1 MGEFLKDNYFT
12 LVSVILM
19 ITFSVYGIMFMGDNQ
34 TGTGVSVQ
42 VLLLVSFYI
51 TAMAVKEIVGNKWRF
66 FFYFVAAVLLCAL
79 YRVGGSGYILLVYFM
94 IYELLLLI
102 EVKVIWFLIP
112 YLAVFINTPVGFMT
126 QFLVITILC
135 MCYIQYKFIFLYY
148 KNQMLEETKTQQGLK
163 RDIEKREY
171 ATRVELKKN
180 ILESENQFW
189 RREQSFPR
197 LFMISWDIILMA
209 PFISLKPAR
218 SLWIRIRRKLADMI
232 QAVIDQLRT
241 GMDEI
246 RAILRKERP
255 DKKQMALLQLYELC
269 EDCNKK
275 GVEAELTN
283 EGDLTKI
290 TDEVWEVILDNAFE
304 AVTNS
309 MKYSK
314 CKNINIAITVLNKM
328 VKCIISDDGIGCDK
342 IEDGMGISGMRQRTR
357 AAGGTIS
364 FESRDESGMNTS
376 TPGFTVN
383 MLLPL

>member
-12 LVSVILM
+12 LVRVILM
-19 ITFSVYGIMFMGDNQ
+19 ITFSIYGIMFMGDKQ

-51 TAMAVKEIVGNKWRF
+51 TAMAIKEIVGKKWRF

-102 EVKVIWFLIP
+102 EVKVIWFIVP
-112 YLAVFINTPVGFMT
+112 FFAVFINTSVGFTT

-135 MCYIQYKFIFLYY
+135 LFYTQYKFIFLYY

-180 ILESENQFW
+180 MLESENRVLEERAQLSQTLHDKLGHNINGSIYQL
-189 RREQSFPR
+189 EASKVVMEKDPE
-197 LFMISWDIILMA
+197 
-209 PFISLKPAR
+209 KAR
-218 SLWIRIRRKLADMI
+218 GMI

-290 TDEVWEVILDNAFE
+290 TGEVWEVILDNAFE

-314 CKNINIAITVLNKM
+314 CKNINIKITVLNKM

-364 FESRDESGMNTS
+364 FESRDESGMNT
-376 TPGFTVN
+376 TNPGFTVN

>member
-12 LVSVILM
+12 LVRIILM
-19 ITFSVYGIMFMGDNQ
+19 ITFSLYGIMFMGDIM
-34 TGTGVSVQ
+34 TRTGVSVQ

-51 TAMAVKEIVGNKWRF
+51 TAMALKELMGRSWRL
-66 FFYFVAAVLLCAL
+66 FFYFVAAVLLLAL

-94 IYELLLLI
+94 IYELLIMLNARLL
-102 EVKVIWFLIP
+102 WFVVPYFVVLIK
-112 YLAVFINTPVGFMT
+112 TPVGFLT

-135 MCYIQYKFIFLYY
+135 LCYIQYKFIILYY
-148 KNQMLEETKTQQGLK
+148 KQQMMEETRTQQGLK

-180 ILESENQFW
+180 ILESENRVLEERAQLSQTLHDKLGHNINGSIYQL
-189 RREQSFPR
+189 EASKVVMDKDPE
-197 LFMISWDIILMA
+197 
-209 PFISLKPAR
+209 KAR
-218 SLWIRIRRKLADMI
+218 GMI

-290 TDEVWEVILDNAFE
+290 TSDIWEVILDNAFE

-314 CKNINIAITVLNKM
+314 CKNINIKITVLNKM

-357 AAGGTIS
+357 TAGGTIS
-364 FESRDESGMNTS
+364 FQSRDESGMNTS